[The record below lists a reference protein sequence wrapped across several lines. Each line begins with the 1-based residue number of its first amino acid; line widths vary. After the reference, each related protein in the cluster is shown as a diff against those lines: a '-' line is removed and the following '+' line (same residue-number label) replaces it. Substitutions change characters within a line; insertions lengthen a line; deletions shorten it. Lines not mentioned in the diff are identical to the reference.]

1 METILKLELSIQ
13 EVNTLLA
20 GLQELPA
27 RIANPLSAKIQQQAQ
42 PQLPKAEDQPPLANK
57 VIN

>member
-27 RIANPLSAKIQQQAQ
+27 RVANPLSAKIQQQAQ
-42 PQLPKAEDQPPLANK
+42 PQLPGAENQAPLADK